1 MSPLEFERLFD
12 YNLDMF
18 IATEDYN
25 DRPLD
30 LNDRLIRRPAA
41 TFFMIADESSEV
53 FGVQAGDLLII
64 DRGEPAT
71 PGRLAVAIV
80 QGNLVLRRLPS
91 PHPNDAGIDLWG
103 VVIWIIHA
111 P

>member
-1 MSPLEFERLFD
+1 
-12 YNLDMF
+12 MF

-30 LNDRLIRRPAA
+30 LNNRLIQRPAA
-41 TFFMIADESSEV
+41 TFFMIADESSEA
-53 FGVQAGDLLII
+53 FGVRVGDLLVI

-71 PGRLAVAIV
+71 PGRLAVTII

-91 PHPNDAGIDLWG
+91 HSRNDAEIDIWG